1 LRDVLPDKNMQIPRE
16 GILVNKNNLGEKL
29 TVEALLNEDLRN
41 QVKEA
46 FAQLEQ
52 PVEVIFFGRQD
63 DCDYCAQTLQLVEEV
78 TALSDQLHLS
88 RYDVEKNADLA
99 EQYNVDKAPGLVIAS
114 REDGKLVDY
123 GVRFAGVP
131 SGHEFT
137 SLIQDIIL
145 VSGRDSKLSQSTRD
159 MLTNLKEPVS
169 LQVFV
174 TPTCPYCPQAVI
186 LAHQMAME
194 SAWVQAEMVEAME
207 FPELSN
213 RHGVSGVPQTTINDG
228 AGKVVGAV
236 PEQNLFA
243 EILRSI
249 NAN

>member
-1 LRDVLPDKNMQIPRE
+1 
-16 GILVNKNNLGEKL
+16 
-29 TVEALLNEDLRN
+29 VEALLNEDIKG

-46 FAQLEQ
+46 FTQLEQ
-52 PVEVIFFGRQD
+52 PVEVLFFGQQEECEY
-63 DCDYCAQTLQLVEEV
+63 CDQTLQLVEEV
-78 TALSDQLHLS
+78 SALSEQIQLS
-88 RYDVEKNADLA
+88 QYDVDKDSAKA
-99 EQYNVDKAPGLVIAS
+99 EQYNVDKTPGLVIA
-114 REDGKLVDY
+114 RRANGKLVDY

-131 SGHEFT
+131 AGHEFS

-145 VSGRDSKLSQSTRD
+145 VSGGDSKLSQGTRD
-159 MLTNLKEPVS
+159 MLADLEEPVS

-194 SAWVQAEMVEAME
+194 SPFVQAEMIEATE
-207 FPELSN
+207 FPELSSKH
-213 RHGVSGVPQTTINDG
+213 RVSGVPQTTINDG
-228 AGKVVGAV
+228 AGNVVGAV
-236 PEQNLFA
+236 AEQQLFA